1 MGASPDEGA
10 PARHVRSPT
19 MKVVIAEDSVLL
31 REALGTLLASRG
43 FEVAACVGDAGAL
56 LAACEREAPDL
67 VLVDIRMPPGHT
79 DEGLQAAAHLARTQP
94 HVGVLVLS
102 QYLEP
107 RFASRLLE
115 GRGRGRGY
123 LLKDRVRD
131 VDALVEAMRRVA
143 DGGTYVDPSV
153 VQQLLSDARTLG
165 ELSGRELEILALIS
179 EGRSNSAICDRLHL
193 SKKTVETHVRSI
205 FRKLDLQ
212 PADDDHRRV
221 LAVVAYLRSARL
233 PAPSRAT

>member
-1 MGASPDEGA
+1 
-10 PARHVRSPT
+10 

-31 REALGTLLASRG
+31 REALATLLASRG
-43 FEVAACVGDAGAL
+43 FDVADHVGDAEAL
-56 LAACEREAPDL
+56 LDACHREGPDV
-67 VLVDIRMPPGHT
+67 VLVDIRMPPSHT
-79 DEGLQAAAHLARTQP
+79 DEGLQAAARLSQTHPRT
-94 HVGVLVLS
+94 GVLVLS

-131 VDALVEAMRRVA
+131 VDALVEAMYRVA
-143 DGGTYVDPSV
+143 EGGTYVDPSV
-153 VQQLLSDARTLG
+153 VQQLLTDARTLG
-165 ELSGRELEILALIS
+165 ELSERELEILALIS

-205 FRKLDLQ
+205 FRKLDLS

-221 LAVVAYLRSARL
+221 LAVVAYLSSARL
-233 PAPSRAT
+233 PPASASPA

>member
-1 MGASPDEGA
+1 MGGSPDEPTGV
-10 PARHVRSPT
+10 PPVRSPT

-31 REALGTLLASRG
+31 REALGTLLESRG
-43 FEVAACVGDAGAL
+43 FEVAARVGDAEAL
-56 LAACEREAPDL
+56 LHACERHQPEV

-79 DEGLQAAAHLARTQP
+79 DEGLQAAAHLAHAQP
-94 HVGVLVLS
+94 GIGVLVLS

-131 VDALVEAMRRVA
+131 VDALIEAMRRVA
-143 DGGTYVDPSV
+143 EGGTYVDPSV
-153 VQQLLSDARTLG
+153 VQQLMSDARSLG
-165 ELSGRELEILALIS
+165 ELSHRELEILALIS
-179 EGRSNSAICDRLHL
+179 EGRSNSAICDRLCL

-212 PADDDHRRV
+212 VADDDHRRV

-233 PAPSRAT
+233 PTQAQTT